1 MTAVKGAIFTRH
13 WRVMA
18 GHDHRNTTQA
28 DTAMV
33 EFSNS
38 SPNFWTC
45 MNRLEHRGQYKKA
58 WIKVGSVRRFALT

>member
-1 MTAVKGAIFTRH
+1 VTAVKGAIFTRH

-18 GHDHRNTTQA
+18 GHDHRDTTQA

-38 SPNFWTC
+38 SPNSGTC
-45 MNRLEHRGQYKKA
+45 MNPLEHRGQHKESPY
-58 WIKVGSVRRFALT
+58 VRL